1 MKTMK
6 HVMPVRWVV
15 KTVLMPKNA
24 YNAINRIIL
33 KRFKDKINVNANQ
46 LIS

>member
-1 MKTMK
+1 
-6 HVMPVRWVV
+6 MPVRWAV

-24 YNAINRIIL
+24 YNAINKIIL
-33 KRFKDKINVNANQ
+33 KRFKDQTNVNANQ